1 MITKT
6 LLLIGALIS
15 IYWINIGFQDK
26 KYPILHRTMKTIELD
41 GTTIYAGRF
50 DTIPAKSKYNK
61 LGLPKDR
68 NWLSRSE
75 WKGEHLTGKQ
85 KKLFKM
91 WKAEHIKNFI
101 EYMALAVQEERMNYP
116 DIVPSVV
123 IAQSIL
129 ESNFGKSRLSVMG
142 NNLFGHKYHGDNG
155 DFLVMADDDPDD
167 KFTIYR
173 SKWYS
178 LRGHS
183 KLLYK
188 KYRKRIKGN
197 PTADKWINALCSG
210 QNSKESQRA
219 VNNGQYVYA
228 TSCYKSC
235 YQCKIKN
242 IIKKYNLNKYD

>member
-1 MITKT
+1 MITKI
-6 LLLIGALIS
+6 LLLTGALIS

-26 KYPILHRTMKTIELD
+26 KYPVLHRTMKTIELD
-41 GTTIYAGRF
+41 GTAIYAGRF

-61 LGLPKDR
+61 LGLPKNR
-68 NWLSRSE
+68 NWLSRAE
-75 WKGEHLTGKQ
+75 WKGDHLTGKQ

-129 ESNFGKSRLSVMG
+129 ESAYGKSRLSVMG
-142 NNLFGHKYHGDNG
+142 NNLFGHKTQSDKN
-155 DFLVMADDDPDD
+155 FLNIHDDDIDD
-167 KFTIYR
+167 RFQIYR

-178 LRGHS
+178 LRAHS
-183 KLLYK
+183 KLLMK
-188 KYRKRIKGN
+188 KYRKRIQGK
-197 PTADKWINALCSG
+197 PTADKWIYALCSG
-210 QNSKESQRA
+210 ENSKESQRA

-235 YQCKIKN
+235 YQCKITN
-242 IIKKYNLNKYD
+242 IIKKYNLTKYD